1 MKESTATYNP
11 HQQQWRTLRFFLA
24 VEVVEKKNDL
34 GIDLW
39 KEESIQQSKK
49 KKSSMKSH
57 KSRSLFGFVQR
68 FQFFNVNP
76 QQPPENIIWT
86 MIWSLKNSVIL
97 AFHSVLYSITNLS
110 FTYESILP
118 KKLNLNLVKILVLT
132 TILQRILGLEEHVK

>member
-1 MKESTATYNP
+1 
-11 HQQQWRTLRFFLA
+11 
-24 VEVVEKKNDL
+24 
-34 GIDLW
+34 
-39 KEESIQQSKK
+39 
-49 KKSSMKSH
+49 MKSH
-57 KSRSLFGFVQR
+57 KSRSLFGFVQL

-86 MIWSLKNSVIL
+86 MIWSFKNSVIL